1 MRKWLI
7 LALTLV
13 WLAWELIAAYDGSP
27 DTWPLTHL
35 VIKYL
40 PPWIYFPAAVLLA
53 AFLVW
58 HFWPTGRSGRHTR
71 RKIMSGF
78 KLEPVKI
85 MTVLVGLLVA
95 LEGVQEFVDLLP
107 ERVNGWILIAIAIL
121 TAVLGKTVRD
131 RVTPLARPRDEDGRP
146 LIRATAPKL

>member
-1 MRKWLI
+1 VRKWLI
-7 LALTLV
+7 LALTLA

-58 HFWPTGRSGRHTR
+58 HFWPTGRSGRHIR
-71 RKIMSGF
+71 RTIMSGWTF
-78 KLEPVKI
+78 EPVRWLSI
-85 MTVLVGLLVA
+85 IVGLLVA

-107 ERVNGWILIAIAIL
+107 ERVNGWVLILIAVG
-121 TAVLGKTVRD
+121 TAVLGKLARD
-131 RVTPLARPRDEDGRP
+131 KVTPLARPRDEDGRP
-146 LIRATAPKL
+146 LVRATPPRV